1 MRRLIV
7 AAVCNRHAHFCMAW
21 RMKSAATGRAFPS
34 PRFAMK
40 AALLLT
46 FALLLAP
53 VNAGTTEAES
63 GVFEFDARDSAGTT

>member
-1 MRRLIV
+1 
-7 AAVCNRHAHFCMAW
+7 
-21 RMKSAATGRAFPS
+21 
-34 PRFAMK
+34 MK